1 MVERRDQEW
10 IPIPAMVDAQTG
22 IVTGMVSHFTI
33 FAVID
38 KSKLPGFTME
48 PAWQKVLNQSLAML
62 QKKSE
67 LSEWET
73 YSLARLGYE
82 LPSSY
87 LPSLTE
93 ELREN
98 GAEFRKVTD
107 LERVIL
113 TLVALGADPQDFAGY
128 NLIEK
133 LANHPNMTM
142 QGSNGPAFALIALDS
157 HAFPIPKGAQWNRE
171 KLVQWLLAQQNDD
184 GGFSLSKADNAP
196 SDVDMTAMVLQSL
209 AVYQQ
214 RADVQET
221 IAAALAWL
229 AEQQLENGGFV
240 NADGVENSESVAQV
254 LIALTSLNIAPMIS
268 VLSKQKGMY

>member
-1 MVERRDQEW
+1 
-10 IPIPAMVDAQTG
+10 MVDAETG

-38 KSKLPGFTME
+38 KSRLPGFTME

-142 QGSNGPAFALIALDS
+142 KGSNGRHLLSLLWIAMHFLFRKEPS
-157 HAFPIPKGAQWNRE
+157 GIE
-171 KLVQWLLAQQNDD
+171 KNW
-184 GGFSLSKADNAP
+184 
-196 SDVDMTAMVLQSL
+196 
-209 AVYQQ
+209 Y
-214 RADVQET
+214 
-221 IAAALAWL
+221 
-229 AEQQLENGGFV
+229 NGC
-240 NADGVENSESVAQV
+240 
-254 LIALTSLNIAPMIS
+254 
-268 VLSKQKGMY
+268 